1 MGSRFRLFLLWPAA
15 VVLWNGCF
23 NPFAPK
29 LSSSLESGDLLVT
42 EQKSPEEVLQNF
54 KVAYTLKD
62 SLLYSGLLDTQFVFV
77 YFDPNEGT
85 SGTYVSWGR
94 DVDLFTTGRLLRHFS
109 IIDLVWNSTL
119 YSRQEE
125 TTGEIGK
132 TFVLTLVGTEVDYTL
147 SGKAV
152 FSFRKCRDDRWRIT
166 RWKDESDI

>member
-1 MGSRFRLFLLWPAA
+1 MGIKCRPFFILPVALSLWT
-15 VVLWNGCF
+15 GCF

-42 EQKSPEEVLQNF
+42 EQTSPEEVLQNF

-62 SLLYSGLLDTQFVFV
+62 SLLYSGLLDTEFVFV
-77 YFDPNEGT
+77 YFDPDEGT
-85 SGTYVSWGR
+85 SGAYVSWGR

-119 YSRQEE
+119 YSRQGE
-125 TTGEIGK
+125 TTGEISK

-152 FSFRKCRDDRWRIT
+152 FSFRKCMDDKWRIT
-166 RWKDESDI
+166 QWKDESDI